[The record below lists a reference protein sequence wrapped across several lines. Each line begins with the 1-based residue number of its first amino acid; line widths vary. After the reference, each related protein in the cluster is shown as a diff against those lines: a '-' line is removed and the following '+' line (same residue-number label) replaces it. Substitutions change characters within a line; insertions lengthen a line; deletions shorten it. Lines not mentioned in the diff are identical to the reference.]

1 MFELLFPKKNKEV
14 TIDGAIEY
22 VLAEMTNYSPDSE
35 EYTAMVQNLETL
47 KKAKGAEKPSNFPW
61 KEIVTGVFTVV
72 GIGMIIGH
80 ERADSITSKAL
91 GFVLKGR
98 V

>member
-1 MFELLFPKKNKEV
+1 MFELFPKRNKKA
-14 TIDGAIEY
+14 TIDEAIEY
-22 VLAEMTNYSPDSE
+22 TLCAMTEYHPDSE
-35 EYTAMVQNLETL
+35 EYTTMVTNLETL
-47 KKAKGAEKPSNFPW
+47 YKAKGNINPSSIPW
-61 KEIVTGVFTVV
+61 KEIVTGVFTIV

-80 ERADSITSKAL
+80 EKADSITSKAL

>member
-1 MFELLFPKKNKEV
+1 MFELFPKRNKKE

-22 VLAEMTNYSPDSE
+22 TLCAMTGYHPDSE
-35 EYTAMVQNLETL
+35 EYSTMVKNLKTL
-47 KKAKGAEKPSNFPW
+47 SEAKGVVKPSSFPW
-61 KEIVTGVFTVV
+61 KEIVTGVVSIV
-72 GIGMIIGH
+72 SIVMIIGH
-80 ERADSITSKAL
+80 EREDSITSKAL

>member
-1 MFELLFPKKNKEV
+1 MFELFPKKNKEE
-14 TIDGAIEY
+14 TIEGAIEY
-22 VLAEMTNYSPDSE
+22 VLCEMSNHAPDSE
-35 EYTAMVQNLETL
+35 EYTNMVANLKTL
-47 KKAKGAEKPSNFPW
+47 KEAQGAVKPSSFPW
-61 KEIVTGVFTVV
+61 KEIATGLFTVV

-80 ERADSITSKAL
+80 ERTDSITSKAL